1 MTTFT
6 LPDPATPAPPAPSGQ
21 PLAGDA
27 FFPTIDPAKFT
38 SNMRVAAQVT
48 PDRVRDALIDAILT
62 VDRDET
68 LQRQKTDWLVAGY
81 ETLGDV
87 PAPLFGGE
95 HKLEFLYRRAVYNFA
110 KATLDEKYRDNAMTD
125 AGERRAE
132 GVDVTVGSHVRNAR
146 NALSDLVGRRR
157 ATVDL
162 L

>member
-6 LPDPATPAPPAPSGQ
+6 MPDPATPAPPADSGQ

-27 FFPTIDPAKFT
+27 FFPTIDPGKFT
-38 SNMRVAAQVT
+38 TIMRLAAQIT
-48 PDRVRDALIDAILT
+48 PERVRDALIDAILT

-68 LQRQKTDWLVAGY
+68 LQRQKAAWLMSGY
-81 ETLGDV
+81 GTLADV
-87 PAPLFGGE
+87 PADQFGGE

-110 KATLDEKYRDNAMTD
+110 KAALDEKYRDNAMTD

-157 ATVDL
+157 ATVEL